1 MADPPPLPV
10 GLSDELSPL
19 DYLLHR
25 GESQPATRSAFL
37 NVEILDGPA
46 TGAGC
51 GRRWTGPAG
60 W

>member
-1 MADPPPLPV
+1 MATSPPLPV
-10 GLSDELSPL
+10 GPSDELSPL

-46 TGAGC
+46 DWAGC
-51 GRRWTGPAG
+51 GRPWTGPAG
-60 W
+60 S